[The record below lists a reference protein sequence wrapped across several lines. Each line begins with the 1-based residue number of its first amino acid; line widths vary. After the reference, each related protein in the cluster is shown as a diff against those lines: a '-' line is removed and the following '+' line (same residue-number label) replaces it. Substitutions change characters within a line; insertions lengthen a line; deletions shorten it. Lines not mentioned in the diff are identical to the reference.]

1 MAFDTTLSLEGFE
14 KGKVII
20 SPKELEE
27 RVRKNLPRAIKNIE
41 FRVDMA
47 SHDPRPLNPLVMG
60 NRQIHIYNPSTRVI
74 SKEPLK
80 DFFDYI
86 PARVVKCR
94 IFALNHKYDLELS
107 RAAEK
112 VLGSDEEPVRTNV

>member
-1 MAFDTTLSLEGFE
+1 
-14 KGKVII
+14 
-20 SPKELEE
+20 
-27 RVRKNLPRAIKNIE
+27 
-41 FRVDMA
+41 
-47 SHDPRPLNPLVMG
+47 MG

-94 IFALNHKYDLELS
+94 IFALNHKYDIELS

-112 VLGSDEEPVRTNV
+112 VLGSDEEPLRTNV

>member
-1 MAFDTTLSLEGFE
+1 MAFDTTLSLEEFE

-20 SPKELEE
+20 NPKELEE
-27 RVRKNLPRAIKNIE
+27 KIRKSLPRSLKNIE

-60 NRQIHIYNPSTRVI
+60 NRQIYIYNPSTKAI
-74 SKEPLK
+74 AKEPLQ

-86 PARVVKCR
+86 PARVVQCR
-94 IFALNHKYDLELS
+94 IFALNHEYDRSPTAHRE
-107 RAAEK
+107 AETAK
-112 VLGSDEEPVRTNV
+112 AHRG